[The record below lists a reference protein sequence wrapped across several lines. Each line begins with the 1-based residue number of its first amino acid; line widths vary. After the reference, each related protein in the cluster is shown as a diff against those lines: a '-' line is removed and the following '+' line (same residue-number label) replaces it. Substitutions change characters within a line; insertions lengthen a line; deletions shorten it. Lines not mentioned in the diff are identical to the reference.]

1 MSYRLS
7 NYCLKQ

>member
-7 NYCLKQ
+7 NN